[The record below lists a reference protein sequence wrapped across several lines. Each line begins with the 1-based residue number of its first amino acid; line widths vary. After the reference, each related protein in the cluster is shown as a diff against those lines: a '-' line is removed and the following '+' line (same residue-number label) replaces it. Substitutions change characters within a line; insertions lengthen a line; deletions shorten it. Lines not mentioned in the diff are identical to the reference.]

1 MHTDHSISSTS
12 TAPKPLLLRSVDRS
26 SVDPSWFGKI
36 EGKDIGTKV
45 TILFF
50 STDKIGDGPP
60 LHTHEYDELFLIGSG
75 SAQFTVGEQTFIAEK
90 GDVVYGPA
98 NIPHKFE
105 NLGPDT
111 FQTTDIHLS
120 DHFEQVEL
128 E

>member
-1 MHTDHSISSTS
+1 MG
-12 TAPKPLLLRSVDRS
+12 PKPRHLKAVNRSTI
-26 SVDPSWFGKI
+26 DPSWFGRF
-36 EGKDIGTKV
+36 EGKNIGTHA

-50 STDKIGDGPP
+50 STNKIGDGPP

-75 SAQFTVGEQTFIAEK
+75 RAQFTVGEKTFVAEK
-90 GDVVYGPA
+90 SDVVLGPA
-98 NIPHKFE
+98 NVPDQFE
-105 NLGPDT
+105 NLGPDP

>member
-1 MHTDHSISSTS
+1 MQTDNNLSPAAKT
-12 TAPKPLLLRSVDRS
+12 PKPLFLHSVDRS
-26 SVDPSWFGKI
+26 SIDPSWFGKI
-36 EGKDIGTKV
+36 EGKDIGTNV

-105 NLGPDT
+105 NLGPDL